1 MAKDLIVLCIDTG
14 PSMGIKLRT
23 GKDESP
29 LSLSIKI
36 ATTMLEQKIFY
47 ASKDVFALVLFG
59 TSGTANDLADG
70 DGNYANISI
79 VQKFSQPDLSLLGYL
94 MEEVH
99 PSDVSSDFI
108 DALIVSLDLFQ
119 ASTGRINEKKLFM
132 FTDAGCYFDDQGQL
146 NQVLTGLNKQSID
159 LTIIGPDL
167 SLLSDNALNGS
178 SGPDLPHLFRGDNK
192 QGEMDH
198 RTKAQRAGEEVLE
211 RIVSQGDFA
220 SFSFREALKALTHI
234 KKTQLRQ
241 TTVFRGDIEVG
252 PDFKIPT
259 FAYLRVKENKVSSWK
274 KLSAISQCSTNPGTM
289 EVTLSRSFHLGD
301 EEQTEISK
309 DQMVKGFRFGKNLI
323 PFASYD
329 TISTAEENMKCLQVV
344 GFCQCNYIKRYH
356 FIGDS
361 IVTFVPPVSEG
372 SQGFSALAQALY
384 ETNCTA
390 IVRYCFRKNA
400 NPKLGCL
407 FPHIRPDYTELL
419 FYQLPYAED
428 IREFTF
434 ASLDES
440 RHSHQ
445 EIECMDEFM
454 KSMDLSNAF
463 IDSSGD
469 CCEAFEPK
477 YVPNPHIHRL
487 FQCTSYRA
495 VSNNS
500 YDLPQLDPIINDY
513 LNPTFPN
520 RANLSDCL
528 QKIRTLCPLTDV
540 GIKKVDK
547 ADIFKKDIETGVA
560 PVNDTLFE
568 TMDIDETLSSEVL
581 KVGSIN
587 PVSDFEELSKKPA
600 LFSLACDQIQEC
612 VISLVKESFGDQ
624 NYPKAISCIQSY
636 RQVSVCQNK
645 PEKLNAF
652 LQSLRG
658 SIIGT
663 SDNTQRHQA
672 FLALLIKEGITLI
685 TKRECE
691 CDITVEEAALFIKSL
706 DNMYSSTDMKDETQ
720 GDEVDDLLENM

>member
-14 PSMGIKLRT
+14 PSMGIKLRA

-47 ASKDVFALVLFG
+47 PSKDEFALVLFS

-70 DGNYANISI
+70 DGDYANIS
-79 VQKFSQPDLSLLGYL
+79 VVRKFSQPDLSLLQYL
-94 MEEVH
+94 MEEVK

-119 ASTGRINEKKLFM
+119 ASAGRINEKKIFM
-132 FTDAGCYFDDQGQL
+132 FTDAGCHFDDQDQL
-146 NQVLTGLNKQSID
+146 DQVLSGLIKHSID

-167 SLLSDNALNGS
+167 SEPSDDALNGA
-178 SGPDLPHLFRGDNK
+178 GTDTPHLFPGEGKMDN
-192 QGEMDH
+192 
-198 RTKAQRAGEEVLE
+198 RTKVQRAGEEVLK
-211 RIVSQGDFA
+211 RIVGQGDFS
-220 SFSFREALKALTHI
+220 SFSFTDALKALMHI

-241 TTVFRGDIEVG
+241 TTTFRGEIEIG

-259 FAYLRVKENKVSSWK
+259 YAYLRVKENKLTSWK

-289 EVTLSRSFHLGD
+289 EVTLARTHHLGD

-329 TISTAEENMKCLQVV
+329 TISTTEENMKCLQVL
-344 GFCQCNYIKRYH
+344 GFCQCENIKRHH

-361 IVTFVPPVSEG
+361 IVTFVPPATEG

-407 FPHIRPDYTELL
+407 LPHIRPDYTELL

-434 ASLDES
+434 ASLDIS
-440 RHSHQ
+440 AHSHQ
-445 EIECMDEFM
+445 EKDCMDEFL
-454 KSMDLSNAF
+454 KSMDLSKAF
-463 IDSSGD
+463 IDSSGE
-469 CCEAFEPK
+469 CSEAFEPK

-500 YDLPQLDPIINDY
+500 YDLPQLDPIINNY

-520 RANLSDCL
+520 RADLSDCL
-528 QKIRTLCPLTDV
+528 QKIRSLCPLSDIGT
-540 GIKKVDK
+540 KKVDK
-547 ADIFKKDIETGVA
+547 TDIFKKDIETAAA
-560 PVNDTLFE
+560 PVSETQFE
-568 TMDIDETLSSEVL
+568 TMDIDETLSMEIS

-587 PVSDFEELSKKPA
+587 PVGDFEELSKKPG
-600 LFSLACDQIQEC
+600 LFNLACEQMQEC
-612 VISLVKESFGDQ
+612 IVSLVKESFGDQ

-636 RQVSVCQNK
+636 RQVSIRLNK
-645 PEKLNAF
+645 PEKLNSF
-652 LQSLRG
+652 LKSLRG
-658 SIIGT
+658 CIIGT

-672 FLALLIKEGITLI
+672 FLSLLIEEGISLI
-685 TKRECE
+685 TNQECE
-691 CDITVEEAALFIKSL
+691 CDVTPEEAVLFVRSL
-706 DNMYSSTDMKDETQ
+706 EDMSSSVDVKDETQ
-720 GDEVDDLLENM
+720 DDEVDDLLENM

>member
-1 MAKDLIVLCIDTG
+1 MAKDLVVLCIDTG
-14 PSMGIKLRT
+14 PSMGIKLRA

-29 LSLSIKI
+29 LSLSVRI

-47 ASKDVFALVLFG
+47 PSKDEFALVLFS

-70 DGNYANISI
+70 DGSYANISV
-79 VQKFSQPDLSLLGYL
+79 VQKFSQPDLSLLRYL
-94 MEEVH
+94 KEEVRT
-99 PSDVSSDFI
+99 SDVSSDFI

-119 ASTGRINEKKLFM
+119 ASSGRINEKKIFM
-132 FTDAGCYFDDQGQL
+132 FTDAGCHFDDQGQL
-146 NQVLTGLNKQSID
+146 DQVLSGLIKHSID

-167 SLLSDNALNGS
+167 SMPSDNTLNGS
-178 SGPDLPHLFRGDNK
+178 GPDTPHSFPRDSK
-192 QGEMDH
+192 QEKMGH
-198 RTKAQRAGEEVLE
+198 RTKAQRAGEEVLK
-211 RIVSQGDFA
+211 RIISQGDFA
-220 SFSFREALKALTHI
+220 GFSFTDALKALTHI

-241 TTVFRGDIEVG
+241 TTVFRGQIEIG
-252 PDFKIPT
+252 PDLKIPT
-259 FAYLRVKENKVSSWK
+259 YAYLRVKENKVSSWK

-289 EVTLSRSFHLGD
+289 EVTLSRSYHLGD

-329 TISTAEENMKCLQVV
+329 SISTAEDNMKCLQVV
-344 GFCQCNYIKRYH
+344 GFCQCDCIKRHHY
-356 FIGDS
+356 IGDN
-361 IVTFVPPVSEG
+361 IVTFVPPFSQG

-407 FPHIRPDYTELL
+407 LPHIRPDYTELL

-434 ASLDES
+434 TSLDES
-440 RHSHQ
+440 AHSHQ
-445 EIECMDEFM
+445 EIDCMDEFL

-463 IDSSGD
+463 IDSAGE

-495 VSNNS
+495 VSNK
-500 YDLPQLDPIINDY
+500 YDLPQLDPITNDY

-520 RANLSDCL
+520 RTNMSNCL
-528 QKIRTLCPLTDV
+528 QKIQTLCPLSDV
-540 GIKKVDK
+540 GTKKVDK
-547 ADIFKKDIETGVA
+547 AEIFKKDIETGVA
-560 PVNDTLFE
+560 PVSDTPFE
-568 TMDIDETLSSEVL
+568 TMDIDETLSIEISR
-581 KVGSIN
+581 VGSIN
-587 PVSDFEELSKKPA
+587 PVSDFEELTKKPG
-600 LFSLACDQIQEC
+600 FFNLACDQMQEC
-612 VISLVKESFGDQ
+612 VISLVRESFGDQ

-636 RQVSVCQNK
+636 RQVSIRLNK

-652 LQSLRG
+652 LKSLRG

-663 SDNTQRHQA
+663 SDSTQRHQA
-672 FLALLIKEGITLI
+672 FLSLLIKEGTTLI
-685 TKRECE
+685 TQQECE
-691 CDITVEEAALFIKSL
+691 CDVTTEEADLFLKSL
-706 DNMYSSTDMKDETQ
+706 EDMSSCMDMKDETQ
-720 GDEVDDLLENM
+720 DDEVDDLLENM